1 MTLDP
6 FPKREYGPADF
17 EPIYE
22 AKPYSFELNED
33 WLSLMAKEFDME
45 KAAADF
51 ARAIMGKSKDE
62 VETTGKEFF
71 EKYGTALMRRCLQ
84 LGEEYMDRTYE
95 VLKAAC
101 DKTGGYL
108 TWPLIPQRFI
118 EAAVL
123 GIQDALVLPMI
134 QNNHD
139 CLQFRVE
146 DCKMYIALK
155 EKCGQEVA
163 MGPISGKNLLASVSD
178 PDMMKNMPADKVA
191 ERLIGQHPALVI
203 CGTNAG
209 SYAMEQE
216 AAIARHIRRARADVL
231 LVAYPSVPQEKWIAR
246 NLVKTGAAVGM
257 GVGAAFDFVAGV
269 QVRAP
274 PWMQRA
280 GIEWLYRLM
289 REPRRWHRMLALPQA
304 AWLVFWQRL
313 CSKINQIG

>member
-45 KAAADF
+45 KAAVDF
-51 ARAIMGKSKDE
+51 AQAIMGKSKDE

-163 MGPISGKNLLASVSD
+163 DSLPCRHGCLAMVQTAFSD
-178 PDMMKNMPADKVA
+178 LDLGASTSM
-191 ERLIGQHPALVI
+191 
-203 CGTNAG
+203 TG
-209 SYAMEQE
+209 STPKDEYCEF
-216 AAIARHIRRARADVL
+216 
-231 LVAYPSVPQEKWIAR
+231 
-246 NLVKTGAAVGM
+246 TT
-257 GVGAAFDFVAGV
+257 
-269 QVRAP
+269 VR
-274 PWMQRA
+274 
-280 GIEWLYRLM
+280 I
-289 REPRRWHRMLALPQA
+289 
-304 AWLVFWQRL
+304 
-313 CSKINQIG
+313 